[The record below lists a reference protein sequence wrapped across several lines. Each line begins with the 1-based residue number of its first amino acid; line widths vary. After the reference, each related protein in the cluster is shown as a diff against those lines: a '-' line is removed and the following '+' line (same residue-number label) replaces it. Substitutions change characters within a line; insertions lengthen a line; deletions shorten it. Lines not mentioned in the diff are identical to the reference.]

1 MNTSS
6 FVGRMNELDKLQSLM
21 NKKTASL
28 VVIHGRRRVGKSRL
42 IQEFGKKMTFYI
54 FSGLP
59 PTSSTTIQGQ
69 RDAFTNQMHLQGF
82 PKVRADDWDDIFF
95 LLAEKTHQGRVVVV
109 LDEISWMGSKD
120 SDFLGKLKN
129 AWDLHFKNN
138 SKLILILC
146 GSVSSWIEKN
156 ILMSTGYVGRISLTL
171 MLKELSLYE
180 CGLFLKALGYNHS
193 PYEMLKILCITGG
206 VPKYLEEIRSDLS
219 AEENIKQLC
228 FEASGMLFQEFN
240 HLFSDLFS
248 KKMTIYKMIVEYLAN
263 GPATFNDISQNL
275 SMGKSGRLSE
285 MLHILIQSGFIQR
298 DYTWNIKTGH
308 ESRLSHYRLS
318 DNYCRFYLKYI
329 DKNRG
334 RIENG
339 QFDNRSMTTLP
350 GWEGMMGLQFEN
362 LVLNNRKLIW
372 NALKIYPEDI
382 IIDNPF
388 FQRKTSNAS
397 GCQFDYLIQ
406 TSTNI
411 LYACEIKFS
420 KNPLAANVVDEMQE
434 KLKRLQLPRGFS
446 CVAVLIHVNGV
457 QSALEEREF
466 FKKMIDFS
474 DFIKLL

>member
-1 MNTSS
+1 MNTTS
-6 FVGRMNELDKLQSLM
+6 FVGRINELDKLQSLI

-28 VVIHGRRRVGKSRL
+28 VVIHGRRRIGKSRL
-42 IQEFGKKMTFYI
+42 IQEFGKKMPFYI

-59 PTSSTTIQGQ
+59 PTPSTTIQRQ
-69 RDAFTNQMHLQGF
+69 RDTFTNQMHLQGF
-82 PKVRADDWDDIFF
+82 PKIRADDWEDIFL
-95 LLAEKTHQGRVVVV
+95 LLAEKTRHGRVVVV

-120 SDFLGKLKN
+120 PDFLGKLKN

-138 SKLILILC
+138 PKLILILC

-171 MLKELSLYE
+171 MLKELSLHD
-180 CGLFLKALGYNHS
+180 CSLFLKAIGYKNSH
-193 PYEMLKILCITGG
+193 YEMLKILCVMGG
-206 VPKYLEEIRSDLS
+206 IPKYLEEVRSDLS

-228 FEASGMLFQEFN
+228 FESSGMLFQEFH

-248 KKMTIYKMIVEYLAN
+248 KKMATYKMIVEYLAN
-263 GPATFNDISQNL
+263 GTATLNDISQNL
-275 SMGKSGRLSE
+275 SIGKSGRLSE

-308 ESRLSHYRLS
+308 ESRLSYYRLS

-329 DKNRG
+329 DKNKG

-388 FQRKTSNAS
+388 FQRKTLNAS

-406 TSTNI
+406 TSTNM

-420 KNPLAANVVDEMQE
+420 KNPLAAHVVDEMQE
-434 KLKRLQLPRGFS
+434 KLRRLQLPRGFS

-466 FKKMIDFS
+466 FKKIIDFS
-474 DFIKLL
+474 DFLTLP